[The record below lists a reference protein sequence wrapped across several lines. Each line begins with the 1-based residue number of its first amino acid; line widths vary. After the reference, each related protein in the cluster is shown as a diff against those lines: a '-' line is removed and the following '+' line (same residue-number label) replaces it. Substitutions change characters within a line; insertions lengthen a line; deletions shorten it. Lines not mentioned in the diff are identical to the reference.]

1 MRLVVRDPVLVGLRE
16 MLTEIVRVT
25 LTVFVAQTV
34 GKVLEGVILLDK
46 DTVLVNET
54 VYERLFVRVS
64 DNVPL
69 TEMVLVLLTHPD
81 QVGKAEGG
89 IVAAVV

>member
-1 MRLVVRDPVLVGLRE
+1 

-34 GKVLEGVILLDK
+34 GKVLEDVILLDK
-46 DTVLVNET
+46 DIVLVNET

-89 IVAAVV
+89 IVGAVV

>member
-89 IVAAVV
+89 IVGAVV

>member
-69 TEMVLVLLTHPD
+69 TELVLVLLTHPD
-81 QVGKAEGG
+81 HVGKAEGG
-89 IVAAVV
+89 IVGAVV

>member
-1 MRLVVRDPVLVGLRE
+1 

-34 GKVLEGVILLDK
+34 GKVLEGVRLVVREP
-46 DTVLVNET
+46 VLVREI
-54 VYERLFVRVS
+54 VCVLLLVRVTER
-64 DNVPL
+64 VL
-69 TEMVLVLLTHPD
+69 EIEMVRVTLVL
-81 QVGKAEGG
+81 VERVCREEGG